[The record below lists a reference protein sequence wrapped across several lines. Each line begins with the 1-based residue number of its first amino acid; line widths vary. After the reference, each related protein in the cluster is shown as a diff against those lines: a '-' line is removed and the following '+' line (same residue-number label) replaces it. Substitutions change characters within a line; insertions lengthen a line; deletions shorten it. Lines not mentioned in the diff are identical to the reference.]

1 MGSEYRSPLT
11 LKSCLGY
18 LRFSA
23 RGSSL
28 GSAWRANL
36 PFLLLLTLLL
46 PPAVGPFTRFRFPL
60 WSYFAYTA
68 LLAAELAYYLR

>member
-1 MGSEYRSPLT
+1 
-11 LKSCLGY
+11 LGY

-46 PPAVGPFTRFRFPL
+46 PPAVGPFTHFRFPL